1 MKTSSTCYDVL
12 GLGCATVDDI
22 YHIPSFPAADA
33 KVRVS
38 RHERR
43 GGGLTG
49 NALVAAARLGARCA
63 YAGCLGED
71 DASDF
76 VEQDFLRE
84 GVDVSEAPRP
94 EGAAVI
100 HSAIIVGQDTGSRNI
115 FYRVEGIIGAHPTL
129 PQENVIAS
137 ARVLFIDH
145 YGMAGNLRA
154 ARIARAAGNAV
165 VADFEDA
172 GPPPFAEVLA
182 LTDHLIL
189 SEESALRI
197 SGKDS
202 AAEAAMA
209 LWRDDRAAV
218 IVTCGAAGCWSV
230 TTERER
236 QPQHHPAFQ
245 VKCTD
250 TTGCGDVFHGAYAAQ
265 LAAGR
270 SLDERIAVASA
281 AAALRASRGLTPNR
295 ADVEEF
301 LARQTLNVSPP

>member
-1 MKTSSTCYDVL
+1 MKISSTGYDVL

-22 YHIPSFPAADA
+22 YHVPSFPGADA
-33 KVRVS
+33 KVRVN

-71 DASDF
+71 DASRF
-76 VEQDFLRE
+76 VEQDFIRE
-84 GVDVSEAPRP
+84 GVDVSHAPHP

-100 HSAIIVGQDTGSRNI
+100 HSAIIVGQDSGSRNI
-115 FYRVEGIIGAHPTL
+115 FYRVEGVIGAHPTL
-129 PQENVIAS
+129 PDESVIVS

-145 YGMAGNLRA
+145 YGMEGNLRA

-172 GPPPFAEVLA
+172 GPAPFAEVLA

-189 SEESALRI
+189 AEESARRI
-197 SGKDS
+197 SGKGS
-202 AAEAAMA
+202 AADAAVA
-209 LWRDDRAAV
+209 LWREDRAAV

-230 TTERER
+230 SAEDDS

-250 TTGCGDVFHGAYAAQ
+250 TTGCGDVFHGVYAAE

-270 SLDERIAVASA
+270 SLNTRIAVASA
-281 AAALRASRGLTPNR
+281 AAALRAAQGFTPRRPEVKAFLSRNALT
-295 ADVEEF
+295 
-301 LARQTLNVSPP
+301 VSPP

>member
-1 MKTSSTCYDVL
+1 MKISATRYDVL

-22 YHIPSFPAADA
+22 YHVPSFPEADA
-33 KVRVS
+33 KVRVGQ
-38 RHERR
+38 HERR

-71 DASDF
+71 DASHF
-76 VEQDFLRE
+76 VEQDFIRE
-84 GVDVSEAPRP
+84 GVDVSHAPHP

-129 PQENVIAS
+129 PEESVIAG
-137 ARVLFIDH
+137 AQVLFIDH
-145 YGMAGNLRA
+145 YGMAWNLRA
-154 ARIARAAGNAV
+154 ARIARAGGNAV

-172 GPPPFAEVLA
+172 APEPFAEVLA

-189 SEESALRI
+189 AEESARRI
-197 SGKDS
+197 SGKNS

-209 LWRDDRAAV
+209 LWRADRAAV

-230 TTERER
+230 SAERET
-236 QPQHHPAFQ
+236 QPQHHAAFE